1 MNNATDGSSGADE
14 LDRDELRYTM
24 LITIVSLGVL
34 AGLFVAS
41 MIRWKNASDV
51 ADAMTVIAGVIGTLA
66 GVHIGSRGRTR
77 AEAERRRAEA
87 ALRDHL
93 RAASQTIKER

>member
-1 MNNATDGSSGADE
+1 MNNAADGSRGADE

-51 ADAMTVIAGVIGTLA
+51 ANAMTVIAGVIGTLA